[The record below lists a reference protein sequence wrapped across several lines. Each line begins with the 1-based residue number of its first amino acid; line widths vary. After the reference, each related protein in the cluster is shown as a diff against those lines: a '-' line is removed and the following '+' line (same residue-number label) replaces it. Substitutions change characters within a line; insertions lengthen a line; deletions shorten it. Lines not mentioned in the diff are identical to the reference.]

1 MPLMIIFKTNFDK
14 IGLVNEEIRSDDSTM
29 KHKSPTKALQSIKR
43 IERNLLLKMIHSQ
56 QHNWIVEVELS

>member
-14 IGLVNEEIRSDDSTM
+14 VGFVNEEIRSDDSTM

-43 IERNLLLKMIHSQ
+43 IERNLLQMIHNQ